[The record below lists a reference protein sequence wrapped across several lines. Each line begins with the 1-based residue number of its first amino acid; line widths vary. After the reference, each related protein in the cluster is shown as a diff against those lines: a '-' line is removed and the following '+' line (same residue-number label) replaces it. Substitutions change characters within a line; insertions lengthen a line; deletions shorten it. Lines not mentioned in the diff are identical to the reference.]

1 MKKLRHILYTL
12 LFAATSLN
20 AQVTLTNADM
30 QAKLRTTSPA
40 TISIHDP
47 SAVFHDGQFYIW
59 GSHLGVAKTSDMQTF
74 TGLSAGNATFR
85 KLSTQGAAGGTAC
98 GFADAFS
105 VQQATQVKNA
115 KGETVSFP
123 NFDAA
128 AYCAR
133 YAANKAEWLSG
144 DMWAPDI
151 IYNTEMQKWC
161 MYMSLNG
168 DNWSSIIVLLTAPSA
183 TGPFTYQGPVVM
195 GGFNG
200 QSYNGIKAPTYADTD
215 MDIALGEQLTSTPK
229 RYIQTDNGKFWPNC
243 IDPCVFYDEEGQLW
257 MAYGSWSGG
266 IFMLKLD
273 NETGLRDYTYTY
285 TSDYDSR
292 GASGVSDPYFGLKIA
307 GGYYVSGEGSYI
319 QRIGDHYYLWMSYGG
334 FAPDGGYDMRV
345 FRSRK
350 PTGPYV
356 DQNGNNAVF
365 TNWAVN
371 FGPGTAAR
379 GMRQMG
385 AYNRWG
391 TLQTV
396 GECAQGHNSVVQD
409 GEGRTFLVYHTKFND
424 GTIGHQVRVHQLW
437 LNSQGWPVAAPFIYT
452 GQTETDASLAAACP
466 FAPEQLA
473 GTYNVLLHKYGQN
486 HNEME
491 EETPLTLT
499 LGADGTVK
507 GDMTGTW
514 AQTEGTA
521 HMQLR
526 LGGVTYYGVFI
537 PQSINGATTQN
548 LKQSGLT
555 TVAFTAL
562 SAGGTP
568 LWGYKLDEASAVSVN
583 WDANDFPLKANQ
595 AVSSHQS
602 LMFDATDNATV
613 QWHSSR
619 PDIISTTGKY
629 NPTDET
635 TQVELTRTISCG
647 STQTV
652 QSATVNALKATT
664 PGGDA
669 LTGLVAYYNMD
680 ETPLY
685 NQYKQPGE
693 ADYQRATLGKLSQ
706 GTAAALV
713 SDWSRMGQVV
723 QLAASTQGN
732 NSYVRMPNP
741 LKDMQDLEGFTLS
754 LWVLRQSDDPMGP
767 LWGMTS
773 GYSPS
778 ATPAHHLFFTGNA
791 YLDYDNSDV
800 SCKLNDPATELLNT
814 IPVGKWTIVTLTVGP
829 ENGVRLYVNGTG
841 RNWSHIDSTPQA
853 TTARQLPYDRL
864 TASAA
869 AFSYIFLGGGSGEG
883 SPQCRIDELMLYN
896 RELSSADVRALN
908 TLQQRVTDFT
918 VGPNGTALQGVKA
931 ESQADTDT
939 YTLSG
944 QRTTPRHRGVVVS
957 RQGKWINLAD

>member
-1 MKKLRHILYTL
+1 MKILRHTLCTL

-20 AQVTLTNADM
+20 AQVTLTSSDM
-30 QAKLRTTSPA
+30 QAKLRTTSPT

-47 SAVFHDGQFYIW
+47 SAVYHDGQFYIW
-59 GSHLGVAKTSDMQTF
+59 GSHLGVAKTNDMQTF

-85 KLSTQGAAGGTAC
+85 KLSTQGAASGTAC

-105 VQQATQVKNA
+105 VQQVTQVKNA
-115 KGETVSFP
+115 KGEMVDFR

-133 YAANKAEWLSG
+133 YAANKAEWLAG

-168 DNWSSIIVLLTAPSA
+168 DHWSSIIVLLTAPSA

-200 QSYNGIKAPTYADTD
+200 QSYGGIKAPSYADTD
-215 MDIALGEQLTSTPK
+215 MDIALGEKLTATPQ
-229 RYIQTDNGKFWPNC
+229 RYIQTDNGKYWPNC
-243 IDPCVFYDEEGQLW
+243 IDPCVFYDEEGELW

-273 NETGLRDYTYTY
+273 KQTGLRDYTYTY
-285 TSDYDSR
+285 TSDYASR

-319 QRIGDHYYLWMSYGG
+319 QHIGDHYYLWMSYGG

-345 FRSRK
+345 FRSEK

-396 GECAQGHNSVVQD
+396 GECAQGHNSVVRD

-424 GTIGHQVRVHQLW
+424 GTIGHQVRVRQLW

-452 GQTETDASLAAACP
+452 GQEETDTSLAAACP
-466 FAPEQLA
+466 FAPEQLT
-473 GTYNVLLHKYGQN
+473 GTYSVLLHKYGQN
-486 HNEME
+486 HEKLE
-491 EETPLTLT
+491 EETPVTLT
-499 LGADGTVK
+499 LNDDGTVK

-514 AQTEGTA
+514 KQTEGTA

-526 LGGVTYYGVFI
+526 LSGVNYYGVFV
-537 PQSINGATTQN
+537 PQSINGATVQS
-548 LKQSGLT
+548 LRQSGLT

-562 SAGGTP
+562 SASGTP
-568 LWGYKLDEASAVSVN
+568 LWGYKLDEASAVSMN
-583 WDANDFPLKANQ
+583 WDAHPFPLRQNQ
-595 AVSSHQS
+595 SVSSHQS
-602 LMFDATDNATV
+602 LMFDATDNAAV
-613 QWHSSR
+613 AWHSSH
-619 PDIISTTGKY
+619 PDIISATGKY

-664 PGGDA
+664 PSGDA

-680 ETPLY
+680 EKPVY
-685 NQYKQPGE
+685 NQYKQAGE
-693 ADYQRATLGKLSQ
+693 TEYQRATLGKLSQ

-713 SDWSRMGQVV
+713 NDWSRMGQVV
-723 QLAASTQGN
+723 QIAASTQGN

-741 LKDMQDLEGFTLS
+741 LKEMTDLEGFTLS
-754 LWVLRQSDDPMGP
+754 LWVLRQSDDVQGP
-767 LWGMTS
+767 LWGMGSSYTAS
-773 GYSPS
+773 NS
-778 ATPAHHLFFTGNA
+778 PAHHLFLTGNA
-791 YLDYDNSDV
+791 YLDYSNGSDV
-800 SCKLNDPATELLNT
+800 SCKLNDPATELLST
-814 IPVGKWTIVTLTVGP
+814 IPVDKWTLVTLTVGA
-829 ENGVRLYVNGTG
+829 ENGVRLYINGTS
-841 RNWSHIDSTPQA
+841 RNWSHYDCTPQA
-853 TTARQLPYDRL
+853 TTARTLPYDQL
-864 TASAA
+864 TASATA
-869 AFSYIFLGGGSGEG
+869 LNYIFLGGGSGAG
-883 SPQCRIDELMLYN
+883 SPQCRFDELLLYN
-896 RELSSADVRALN
+896 RELSSTDVRALYS
-908 TLQQRVTDFT
+908 LQQRVTDFT
-918 VGPNGTALQGVKA
+918 VGQNGTAIQGVKA
-931 ESQADTDT
+931 ESEADANT

-944 QRTTPRHRGVVVS
+944 QRATPQHRGVVVS
-957 RQGKWINLAD
+957 RRGKWVSK